1 MSDKREKLKFNE
13 FKNLVRGGAI
23 WVIMNIENDYPPA
36 DGLWFHLK
44 KLRREDCKTKQSVD
58 KVWAAIKHIYL
69 TGHIEDLYAVVSGKY
84 DFQYLWEHKFID
96 TESRLTF

>member
-44 KLRREDCKTKQSVD
+44 N
-58 KVWAAIKHIYL
+58 
-69 TGHIEDLYAVVSGKY
+69 
-84 DFQYLWEHKFID
+84 
-96 TESRLTF
+96 